1 MQELELMI
9 KKKWEEK
16 IASGDIETLV
26 EKSINKLL
34 EDAIGDLFKSYGG
47 IGKQIKEA
55 LEKGFAFDEQH
66 IDFAHHRNI
75 INAQLQL
82 ELNRIASEEFGGKI
96 IDRIQSLMKPLPDV
110 MTPVEF
116 LEKIAEGLR
125 EEHSWDNDLLENL
138 RIEVEESDVVKG
150 HDLKVFARKQEGR
163 YGSSQPAINLHFNE
177 EGSLR
182 GRHGVNHSPYYCFH
196 ADAFILKAYSQGVL
210 VPGWADFDPD
220 NHEFPLR
227 GYVDLRSVDKN

>member
-34 EDAIGDLFKSYGG
+34 EDAIGDMFKSYGG
-47 IGKQIKEA
+47 IGKQIKET
-55 LEKGFAFDEQH
+55 LEKGFAFDESE

-75 INAQLQL
+75 INAQLSL
-82 ELNRIASEEFGGKI
+82 ELNRIVSEEFGGKI
-96 IDRIQSLMKPLPDV
+96 IERIQSVMKPLPDV

-125 EEHSWDNDLLENL
+125 EEHSWDNDVLDYLH
-138 RIEVEESDVVKG
+138 IEVEENYTVKG
-150 HDLKVFARKQEGR
+150 HDLKVFVRKQEGR
-163 YGSSQPAINLHFNE
+163 YGSSQPAINLHFSE

-182 GRHGVNHSPYYCFH
+182 GRHGVDHSPYYCFH

-220 NHEFPLR
+220 HHEFPLR
-227 GYVDLRSVDKN
+227 NEDECRCD